1 MKIKPMLGEFSL
13 DGIEHIESSE
23 SRALV
28 EHHVPGLEGN
38 YFQDMGSVPNTI
50 VVVGS
55 KRGDEARDEFLNGIR
70 EIFNSGEPTTFVAD
84 INTATGVTDVVIE
97 DLNVAEVG
105 GSPDTFRYMIKLRKY
120 IKPPEPPA
128 TGLLDEGIL
137 SDAMNLVDTAMNAI
151 DALGSIPNLGDPTPP
166 LRQALE
172 GVKVA
177 TTGLDTIVEDL
188 ENLFGE

>member
-1 MKIKPMLGEFSL
+1 MKTKPMLGSFAL
-13 DGIEHIESSE
+13 DGIEHIKSFE

-38 YFQDMGSVPNTI
+38 YFQDMGTVPNTI
-50 VVVGS
+50 AITGS
-55 KRGDEARDEFLNGIR
+55 KRGDKARDDFLNGIR
-70 EIFNSGEPTTFVAD
+70 EIFNNGEPTTFVAD
-84 INTATGVTDVVIE
+84 INTATDITDVVIE
-97 DLNVAEVG
+97 DLDVVEVG

-128 TGLLDEGIL
+128 TGLLDTGIL
-137 SDAMNLVDTAMNAI
+137 DDAMNLVDTAMNAI
-151 DALGSIPNLGDPTPP
+151 DALSSIPDFGDPTPP

-177 TTGLDTIVEDL
+177 TTGIDTVVDEL
-188 ENLFGE
+188 KNVF